1 MEEQIEQLILA
12 TKIYVDENRKRATK
26 EQFVKALEYNYN
38 VHKFI
43 NYTAEYG
50 LDKEYLIKIKA
61 TKMVLK
67 NLSLIG
73 L

>member
-12 TKIYVDENRKRATK
+12 TKKYVDENRKRFTK
-26 EQFVKALEYNYN
+26 EQFVKALHYNYN

-43 NYTAEYG
+43 NYTSEYG